1 MNDVRER
8 IGVKNFRG
16 AAVVMNFKLAVVYT
30 KGALDPTFDEVGIGV
45 ILSCS
50 SYRPKK
56 VDIRLDP

>member
-1 MNDVRER
+1 
-8 IGVKNFRG
+8 
-16 AAVVMNFKLAVVYT
+16 MNFKLAVAYT

-56 VDIRLDP
+56 VDICLDP